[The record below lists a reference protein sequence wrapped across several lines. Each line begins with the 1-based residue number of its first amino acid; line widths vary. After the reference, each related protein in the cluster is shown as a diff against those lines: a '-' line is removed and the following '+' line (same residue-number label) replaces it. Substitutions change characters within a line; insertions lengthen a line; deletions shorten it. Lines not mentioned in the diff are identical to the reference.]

1 MSWASIANNQTVSF
15 NNLQDA
21 VNTGVFTLKN
31 SIPASTKQTTKAEA
45 DYYVNINTSYGPY
58 AAKASNQLV
67 VKSDLQ
73 AAASPCQ
80 QIYLYPYNS
89 SPCDHFGSYTLFDAE
104 GILSP
109 TRLFVAYDCGITP
122 VVGGYQWF
130 SQGPGG
136 PSYQIDNGG
145 FVVNVVYC

>member
-73 AAASPCQ
+73 AAAPACQ

-89 SPCDHFGSYTLFDAE
+89 SPCDHFGSYTLFDTDNA
-104 GILSP
+104 LSP
-109 TRLFVAYDCGITP
+109 TRLWVAYDCNITP

-130 SQGPGG
+130 SLGPGSA
-136 PSYQIDNGG
+136 SYQIDNGG
-145 FVVNVVYC
+145 FVVNVVSC